1 MKKKVSSTKTTC
13 CICFKNRSK
22 HNMICLDACKH
33 YFCRSCITKWSKR
46 ENTCPQCR
54 VRFHRIGDREVAD
67 RNQRSDQAPD
77 EITQYIKELTVQ
89 FICSTIF
96 QTMLL
101 IGCRQNNRSCK
112 EVCLL
117 ISFGLEQIE
126 NMDFVDTM
134 EQRHRDMFDQAKT
147 QIHKIQEYI

>member
-1 MKKKVSSTKTTC
+1 
-13 CICFKNRSK
+13 
-22 HNMICLDACKH
+22 
-33 YFCRSCITKWSKR
+33 
-46 ENTCPQCR
+46 
-54 VRFHRIGDREVAD
+54 
-67 RNQRSDQAPD
+67 
-77 EITQYIKELTVQ
+77 
-89 FICSTIF
+89 
-96 QTMLL
+96 MLL

-147 QIHKIQEYI
+147 QIHKIHQYI